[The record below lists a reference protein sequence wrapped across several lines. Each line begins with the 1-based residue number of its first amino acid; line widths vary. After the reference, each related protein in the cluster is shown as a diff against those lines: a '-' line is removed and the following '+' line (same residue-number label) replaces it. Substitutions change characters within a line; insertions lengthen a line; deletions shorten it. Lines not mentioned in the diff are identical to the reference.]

1 MTEAHTGKG
10 SFVCTQDWLDAR
22 CTQLNWRIG
31 ELFDLIAV
39 FRVATEVVEQ
49 HNNDNGPA
57 LYEVE
62 RLLRSGLCGLQRI
75 GDDLGDLAAF
85 EAVRALREQGL
96 ATLLVTSESGEE
108 SALMALADVAVPGP
122 SGVVEFLA
130 KLSVEAL
137 RADF

>member
-22 CTQLNWRIG
+22 STQLNWRIG

-39 FRVATEVVEQ
+39 FRVATEIVEQ
-49 HNNDNGPA
+49 HNNNNGPA

-75 GDDLGDLAAF
+75 GDDLGEVETAMQQRDLPEGRHA
-85 EAVRALREQGL
+85 
-96 ATLLVTSESGEE
+96 
-108 SALMALADVAVPGP
+108 
-122 SGVVEFLA
+122 
-130 KLSVEAL
+130 
-137 RADF
+137 

>member
-31 ELFDLIAV
+31 VLFDLIAV

-75 GDDLGDLAAF
+75 GDDLGEVETAMQQRDLPEGRHA
-85 EAVRALREQGL
+85 
-96 ATLLVTSESGEE
+96 
-108 SALMALADVAVPGP
+108 
-122 SGVVEFLA
+122 
-130 KLSVEAL
+130 
-137 RADF
+137 